1 MGERARAER
10 QRGPPPYI
18 GFYLANIDDRRAAQR
33 EGIVAYLRGLT
44 NGQIL
49 DTAAPP
55 RTFKIR
61 GTSFGSGDIGPG
73 YIMGNRFLDWRSS
86 RGERVFLLVLE
97 LVLCFFI
104 PFLETVKDES
114 MISVVH
120 FEGRKVSWIFF
131 FFFFCCG
138 FLKIFN
144 GVLQFE
150 GVKVLWILFSVFSW
164 KSWKIGD
171 FSFCRSGDFFFLSFL
186 FLCNFLG
193 SWRVDDWNYS
203 FWERIDIF
211 SILSYIFIFEINT
224 SSTNYCFKK

>member
-144 GVLQFE
+144 GVLHFE
-150 GVKVLWILFSVFSW
+150 GVKDYYGYFSLFFFGNLGKLVIFHFVEVE
-164 KSWKIGD
+164 I
-171 FSFCRSGDFFFLSFL
+171 FSFFL
-186 FLCNFLG
+186 FCF
-193 SWRVDDWNYS
+193 SAI
-203 FWERIDIF
+203 FWDLEELMIETIHFER
-211 SILSYIFIFEINT
+211 E
-224 SSTNYCFKK
+224 

>member
-86 RGERVFLLVLE
+86 RGETVFLLDLE

-144 GVLQFE
+144 GVLHFE
-150 GVKVLWILFSVFSW
+150 GVKDYYGYFSLFFFGNLGKLVIFHFVEVE
-164 KSWKIGD
+164 I
-171 FSFCRSGDFFFLSFL
+171 FSFFFFCFSAI
-186 FLCNFLG
+186 
-193 SWRVDDWNYS
+193 
-203 FWERIDIF
+203 FWDLEELMIETIHFER
-211 SILSYIFIFEINT
+211 E
-224 SSTNYCFKK
+224 

>member
-1 MGERARAER
+1 MAMGERARAER

-120 FEGRKVSWIFF
+120 FEGRKVS
-131 FFFFCCG
+131 
-138 FLKIFN
+138 
-144 GVLQFE
+144 
-150 GVKVLWILFSVFSW
+150 
-164 KSWKIGD
+164 
-171 FSFCRSGDFFFLSFL
+171 
-186 FLCNFLG
+186 
-193 SWRVDDWNYS
+193 
-203 FWERIDIF
+203 
-211 SILSYIFIFEINT
+211 
-224 SSTNYCFKK
+224 